1 MKIAII
7 SAMSEEI
14 KSVSE
19 RLENSEKKNVSGFE
33 LVIGTIFGKT
43 VCCAVSGE
51 GKVNAAMCTEAVILL
66 YKPDFIINVG
76 VAGGVKSFL
85 KAGDVVVAEDVCQ
98 HDFDISALGYKK
110 GQICNIESIKIPCD
124 KYIGETLFNAS
135 REHGEI
141 NVYRGTV
148 ATGDIFVS
156 DNSAVR
162 NIDSEFDAYAVEMES
177 ASIGQVCYLNKVPFG
192 ILRAISDKGD
202 DSAFSSF
209 REFLDFAVEKTVD
222 IVISFIKNV

>member
-19 RLENSEKKNVSGFE
+19 SLEKPEKMTVSGFE
-33 LVIGTIFGKT
+33 LVIGTLFGKE

-66 YKPDFIINVG
+66 FKPDNIINVG

-85 KAGDVVVAEDVCQ
+85 KAGDVVVAENVCQ
-98 HDFDISALGYKK
+98 HDFDVTALGYKK
-110 GQICNIESIKIPCD
+110 GQLCNVDEIKIPCD
-124 KYIGETLFNAS
+124 KHIGETLFNAS
-135 REHGEI
+135 REHGEL

-156 DNSAVR
+156 DNSTVR
-162 NIDSEFDAYAVEMES
+162 KIDSEFGAYAVEMES

-192 ILRAISDKGD
+192 ILRAISDNGD
-202 DSAFSSF
+202 DSAFRSF

-222 IVISFIKNV
+222 IVISYIKNV